1 MKLTDTQAVILAAAA
16 QHKQGLVAPPAKL
29 APAPCDAVR
38 KSLLAK
44 GVIVQAEL
52 LDRSIAWQVEGE
64 AVSYRITDAGL
75 AAMGIAPDEATGVP
89 TGAAEAPGAPE
100 APPVPQ
106 AAPTEPPRASLREAA
121 RQVLAA
127 WDQPGKDG
135 LPTAMDALRRLA
147 AGRPARTPGQPRTGT
162 KHAAVLAMLRR
173 PEGATVAQVV
183 EATGWQPHT
192 VRGYFAGLK
201 RRGITVVVQERV
213 RQVGPNQV
221 GAKGSYSVYR
231 IAEAG

>member
-16 QHKQGLVAPPAKL
+16 QHKQGLVAPPARL
-29 APAPCDAVR
+29 APAPRDAVR

-44 GVIVQAEL
+44 GLIAPADA
-52 LDRSIAWQVEGE
+52 LDRSTAWQVDGE

-75 AAMGIAPDEATGVP
+75 AAMGIAPDEATGAP
-89 TGAAEAPGAPE
+89 TGAAEALGAPE

-106 AAPTEPPRASLREAA
+106 AAPTALPRAPLREAA

-127 WDQPGKDG
+127 WDLPGQDG
-135 LPTAMDALRRLA
+135 LPAAMDALRHVA
-147 AGRPARTPGQPRTGT
+147 AGRPARTPGQPRAGT

-173 PEGATVAQVV
+173 PEGANVAQVA
-183 EATGWQPHT
+183 EATGWQAHT
-192 VRGYFAGLK
+192 VRGFFAGLK
-201 RRGITVVVQERV
+201 RRGITVVVQERA
-213 RQVGPNQV
+213 RQVGPNQT